1 MSSGIVDAIRLMWHR
16 SFFTEKQIRNYQNQE
31 LRKLVDLC
39 RNQSPF
45 YRDRLS
51 GVSISNQEDLKKLKP
66 MNKTV
71 LMENFDT
78 LNTAGIQL
86 KDAMEVALSKELSHS
101 YLGYYQDRYVLGLS
115 SGTSGN
121 KGLFLTDRK
130 LTEKLPFVFLARGGI
145 KLRQLPFRIL
155 FCLRVFS
162 QGFADIRSPLIDL
175 TYCATMT
182 PPEEIIA
189 LLNQNRI
196 NILMAP
202 PSLVRCLIPFHNQI
216 RHPLKQIVCYA
227 EVLEKEEKA
236 RFASIFSTSVIEI
249 YQASEGQIA
258 STCRYGNLHINEDLV
273 LVELTDENGNDI
285 HQPGQVC
292 AHMYV
297 TNLVNTVQPLLR
309 YEMNDLIVLGEEC
322 PCKSKFRTIDRIL
335 GRNDDVLF
343 FTVEGKKVP
352 VFPDLFSRW
361 IITTSDAIW
370 EFCVQQ
376 DLDETLHITID
387 LLASDTQTKEEV
399 IERLRNRIIDECS
412 RWSIHP
418 NLIIH
423 NEKICLP
430 ADSSKQTRFIV
441 SKAKSFPKGKLI
453 EI

>member
-16 SFFTEKQIRNYQNQE
+16 CLYDDKQLRNYQNQE
-31 LRKLVDLC
+31 LRNLIEVC
-39 RNQSPF
+39 RTRSPF
-45 YRDRLS
+45 YRERLS
-51 GVSISNQEDLKKLKP
+51 GLSIDKREDLKQLKP
-66 MNKTV
+66 MNKSV

-78 LNTAGIQL
+78 LNTVGIEL

-101 YLGYYQDRYVLGLS
+101 YLGYYQDRFVLGLS

-121 KGLFLTDRK
+121 KGLFLTDRE

-145 KLRQLPFRIL
+145 KLRHLPFRIL

-189 LLNQNRI
+189 LLNQNRV

-202 PSLVRCLIPFHNQI
+202 PSLVRCLIPFQDQI
-216 RHPLKQIVCYA
+216 QHPLKQIVCYA

-236 RFASIFSTSVIEI
+236 RFEQIFSATVIEI

-258 STCRYGNLHINEDLV
+258 SACRYGNLHINEDLV
-273 LVELTDENGNDI
+273 LVELTDEQGNEI
-285 HQPGQVC
+285 TEAGKVC

-297 TNLVNTVQPLLR
+297 TNLVNTAQPVLR

-335 GRNDDVLF
+335 GRNDDVLY
-343 FTVEGKKVP
+343 FTVEGRKVP

-361 IITTSDAIW
+361 IITTSDAIR

-376 DLDETLHITID
+376 DPDETLHLAID
-387 LLASDTQTKEEV
+387 LLESDPQTHEEV
-399 IERLRNRIIDECS
+399 IDRLRMRILEECS
-412 RWSIHP
+412 RWKVHP

-423 NEKICLP
+423 AQKINLP
-430 ADSSKQTRFIV
+430 ADSSKQKRFIV
-441 SKAKSFPKGKLI
+441 RKDESFPKGNLM
-453 EI
+453 

>member
-16 SFFTEKQIRNYQNQE
+16 SFYNEKQIRNYQNQE
-31 LRKLVDLC
+31 LRKLIEVC
-39 RNQSPF
+39 RTRSPF
-45 YRDRLS
+45 YRERLLEL
-51 GVSISNQEDLKKLKP
+51 SIDQREDLKQLKP
-66 MNKTV
+66 MNKSV

-78 LNTAGIQL
+78 LNTVGIEL
-86 KDAMEVALSKELSHS
+86 NDAMEVALSKELSHS
-101 YLGYYQDRYVLGLS
+101 YLGYYQDRFVLGLS

-121 KGLFLTDRK
+121 KGLFLTDRE

-145 KLRQLPFRIL
+145 KLRHLPFRIL

-162 QGFADIRSPLIDL
+162 QGFADIRSPLINL

-189 LLNQNRI
+189 LLNQNRV

-202 PSLVRCLIPFHNQI
+202 PSLVRCLLPFRDQI

-236 RFASIFSTSVIEI
+236 RFEQIFSTTVIEI

-258 STCRYGNLHINEDLV
+258 SACRYGNLHINEDLV
-273 LVELTDENGNDI
+273 LVELTDENGNEI
-285 HQPGQVC
+285 REAGKVC
-292 AHMYV
+292 SHMYV

-335 GRNDDVLF
+335 GRNDDVLY
-343 FTVEGKKVP
+343 FTVDGKKVP

-361 IITTSDAIW
+361 IITTSDAIR
-370 EFCVQQ
+370 EFTVKQ
-376 DLDETLHITID
+376 DPDETLHLAID
-387 LLASDTQTKEEV
+387 LLESNQRTQEEV
-399 IERLRNRIIDECS
+399 IDRLRNRILRECS
-412 RWSIHP
+412 HWKIQP
-418 NLIIH
+418 NLII
-423 NEKICLP
+423 NVGEIKLP
-430 ADSSKQTRFIV
+430 ADTSKQKRFIV
-441 SKAKSFPKGKLI
+441 MKDESFPKGNTM
-453 EI
+453 